1 MEEQLDVLENK
12 ITGMENKIDKIEELL
27 AKIANDTTRMDSHI
41 TFVEKIYETIK
52 SPFHYILGKTEK
64 ILTIKDYARFRDYT
78 TLESNEEKHS
88 QTCKG
93 SGMGEIYWEKV
104 DG

>member
-1 MEEQLDVLENK
+1 MEEQLDIMRDK
-12 ITGMENKIDKIEELL
+12 ITSMENKMDKIEELL
-27 AKIANDTTRMDSHI
+27 TKVSKDTTRMDSHI
-41 TFVEKIYETIK
+41 TFVERIYETIK

-64 ILTIKDYARFRDYT
+64 ILTFRDYT
-78 TLESNEEKHS
+78 TLEYNEEKHS